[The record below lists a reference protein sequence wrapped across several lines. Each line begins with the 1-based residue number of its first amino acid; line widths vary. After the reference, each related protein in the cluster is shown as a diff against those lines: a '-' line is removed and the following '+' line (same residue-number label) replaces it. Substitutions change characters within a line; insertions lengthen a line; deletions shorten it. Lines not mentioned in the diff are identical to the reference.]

1 MKYAASK
8 QLLLT
13 IKACSSA
20 FKYDPTK
27 HSNLLKILSVKEVDE
42 GVVGWLSITLADDS
56 TSEDATSLLSAVKR
70 FKEVN
75 LYYNTFVIILL
86 H

>member
-13 IKACSSA
+13 MNTSSA

-27 HSNLLKILSVKEVDE
+27 HSNLLKILKVKEVDE
-42 GVVGWLSITLADDS
+42 VVVGWLSITFADDS
-56 TSEDATSLLSAVKR
+56 TSEDANSMLSAMKR

-75 LYYNTFVIILL
+75 LNCNTFVIILR